1 MLSPL
6 SLGSVKF
13 GAVNPA
19 SSRADAGESC
29 AVGVAGELMSD
40 MIAPYRSSDFV
51 PIQSGTGVIIPALRA
66 RGLLDSLRDDLFF
79 SFQSKR
85 GIEYFDVSGTVL
97 FVHGLLLG

>member
-19 SSRADAGESC
+19 SSRADAGESS

-51 PIQSGTGVIIPALRA
+51 PIQSANRRHHTRLTCA
-66 RGLLDSLRDDLFF
+66 RLA
-79 SFQSKR
+79 
-85 GIEYFDVSGTVL
+85 
-97 FVHGLLLG
+97 

>member
-13 GAVNPA
+13 GAVSPA

-29 AVGVAGELMSD
+29 AAGVAGELMSD

-51 PIQSGTGVIIPALRA
+51 PIQSANRCHHTRLTCTRLA
-66 RGLLDSLRDDLFF
+66 
-79 SFQSKR
+79 
-85 GIEYFDVSGTVL
+85 
-97 FVHGLLLG
+97 